1 MKKKNNKKK
10 SKGTLTVVLFLIV
23 IVLAVNCVFMLVNVS
38 QHIEPEVTDMPVA
51 SEIEEG
57 TQATE
62 NVQIE
67 AVEAV
72 DIDLGEGLVIRD
84 IGSYAG
90 IYMEDGT
97 DEVVSGILMLMVT
110 NNGEATVQYAEI
122 SLTVGDRM
130 ASFTMST
137 LPVGKSMILLEQSR
151 MTYDKTADYTDAS
164 VKNLAFFPEEPG
176 MCEDKIQIQSLDGA
190 MNIQNIS
197 GNDITGDIVVYYKNS
212 SADML
217 YGGITYRVRITGG
230 LKAGEV
236 RQIVSS
242 HYSTSGSSIMFVTCG

>member
-122 SLTVGDRM
+122 SLTVGDQM

-137 LPVGKSMILLEQSR
+137 LPVGESMILLEQSR